1 MATDSIEIAL
11 DQRRSLEEAL
21 ADLRE
26 SYQRTPTKTLAR
38 MIAQLEDEMADR
50 AAQKERAESK
60 PSQRKN
66 RAR

>member
-1 MATDSIEIAL
+1 
-11 DQRRSLEEAL
+11 
-21 ADLRE
+21 
-26 SYQRTPTKTLAR
+26 